1 MKSFASFKSEGK
13 DCRVRGD
20 CIGPEAGGSLTVNER
35 LIVPLVTGFGCLHY
49 TDNYDKLSIGDFG
62 VHLDIGRE
70 SRTPT
75 ASVSVT
81 RSTPVSTDSRASK
94 APPAPG
100 RAPTAAC
107 GFISKKISENSK
119 IC

>member
-20 CIGPEAGGSLTVNER
+20 CIGPEVGGSLTVSER
-35 LIVPLVTGFGCLHY
+35 LVMPLVIGFGCLHY
-49 TDNYDKLSIGDFG
+49 TDNYNKLSIGDFG

-75 ASVSVT
+75 ASASVT
-81 RSTPVSTDSRASK
+81 PSTPTPGHPKLHPHPVGHQRR
-94 APPAPG
+94 PAVL
-100 RAPTAAC
+100 
-107 GFISKKISENSK
+107 FLK
-119 IC
+119 

>member
-20 CIGPEAGGSLTVNER
+20 CIGPEVGGSLTVSER
-35 LIVPLVTGFGCLHY
+35 LVMPLVIGFGCLHY
-49 TDNYDKLSIGDFG
+49 TDNYNKLSIGDFG

-70 SRTPT
+70 SRT
-75 ASVSVT
+75 
-81 RSTPVSTDSRASK
+81 
-94 APPAPG
+94 PPAPG